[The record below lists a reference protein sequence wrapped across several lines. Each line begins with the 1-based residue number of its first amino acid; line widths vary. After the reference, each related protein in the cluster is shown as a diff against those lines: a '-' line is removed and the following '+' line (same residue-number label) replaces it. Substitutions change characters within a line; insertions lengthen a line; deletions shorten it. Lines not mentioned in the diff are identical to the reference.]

1 MQDRN
6 KQVRGR
12 LTAKQENFCIEYAKT
27 GNAVKSYQAAYSNG
41 NSYSAA
47 GSEAHKLL
55 KNPKIKAKLQALY
68 EAHNAEKIMQA
79 EEIQERL
86 TQIARGDNGEKVKD
100 KLKAME
106 LLGKMGGMFISKQEL
121 DINSTIPVVIR
132 DNI

>member
-1 MQDRN
+1 MQDKS

-12 LTAKQENFCIEYAKT
+12 LTAKQEKFCVEYAKT
-27 GNAVKSYQAAYSNG
+27 GNAVKSYQAAYSKG

-55 KNPKIKAKLQALY
+55 KNPKIGERLRALY
-68 EAHNAEKIMQA
+68 EIHNAEKIMQA

-86 TQIARGDNGEKVKD
+86 TKIARGDNGENTKD
-100 KLKAME
+100 RLKAME
-106 LLGKMGGMFISKQEL
+106 LLGKMGGMFVSKQEL
-121 DINSTIPVVIR
+121 DISSSIPVVIR

>member
-27 GNAVKSYQAAYSNG
+27 GNAVKSYIKAYQKQ

-47 GSEAHKLL
+47 GVEAHRLL

-68 EAHNAEKIMQA
+68 EEHNAEKIMQA